1 MIPENNRF
9 VYKQN
14 RIGKFD
20 FDPIRFLLNYSL
32 NFIEVLLRYLRFY
45 RFSDLFHIEG
55 RFKARDDIALAVDQE
70 FCEIPFDVRLVAV
83 GLVVSI
89 GKLVECFVFEPLAE
103 ALKRLLCREEREKR
117 VGGIAVNIDL
127 FELREIRAELGVSQ
141 SPCRAGRGTYLQA
154 ARSAE

>member
-20 FDPIRFLLNYSL
+20 FDPIRLLLNYSL

-55 RFKARDDIALAVDQE
+55 RFKARDDIALAVD
-70 FCEIPFDVRLVAV
+70 
-83 GLVVSI
+83 
-89 GKLVECFVFEPLAE
+89 
-103 ALKRLLCREEREKR
+103 
-117 VGGIAVNIDL
+117 
-127 FELREIRAELGVSQ
+127 
-141 SPCRAGRGTYLQA
+141 
-154 ARSAE
+154 